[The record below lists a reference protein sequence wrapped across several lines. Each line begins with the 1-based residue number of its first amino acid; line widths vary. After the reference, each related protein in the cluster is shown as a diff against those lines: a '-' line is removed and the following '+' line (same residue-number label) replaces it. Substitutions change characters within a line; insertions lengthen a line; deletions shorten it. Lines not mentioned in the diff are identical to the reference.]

1 MKVIADREKCDGYGA
16 CMGAS
21 PEMFDMDDDDLVVL
35 LDAEPAESKRAEVTR
50 AVRVCPKSALS
61 IEG

>member
-1 MKVIADREKCDGYGA
+1 MKVIADRERCDGYGA
-16 CMGAS
+16 CLEAS
-21 PEMFDMDDDDLVVL
+21 PEVFDLDDDDLVLL
-35 LDAEPAESKRAEVTR
+35 LDAEPDESLRAGVTR